1 MNTITIN
8 IIIISITIIVSI
20 AAWQNSG
27 SYVDKLIFWPKRIK
41 DNPKESY
48 RFITSGFIH
57 ADFMHLFFN
66 LFTLYFFGRYVEVL
80 MGGTQ
85 YLIFY
90 ILALIVSHITTYLK
104 YKDSYHYRSLGAS
117 GAVSAVLFAFIFFAP
132 WEKVALFGILELPA
146 IVFALLYLG
155 ITFYL
160 SKKEGGTIN
169 HDAHLWG
176 SLFGWIYVAIFIDPR
191 HGMTFIDNV
200 MNWYL

>member
-1 MNTITIN
+1 MTAITIN
-8 IIIISITIIVSI
+8 TIIIAITVIVSI
-20 AAWQNSG
+20 AAWQNNNK
-27 SYVDKLIFWPKRIK
+27 YIEKLIFWPRLIK
-41 DNPKESY
+41 GNPKEAY

-66 LFTLYFFGRYVEVL
+66 LFTLYFFGRYVEIL
-80 MGGTQ
+80 MGGFQ
-85 YLIFY
+85 YVIFY
-90 ILALIVSHITTYLK
+90 LLALIVSHITTYIK
-104 YKDSYHYRSLGAS
+104 YQNNWQYRSLGAS

-146 IVFALLYLG
+146 IVFAVLYLG

-160 SKKEGGTIN
+160 SKKEAGAIN

-191 HGMTFIDNV
+191 FGLTFIENI
-200 MNWYL
+200 MNWRL

>member
-8 IIIISITIIVSI
+8 IIIISITVIVSI